1 MSTARLL
8 AAIFFIAAGTGH
20 FVIPAFYLAMMPP
33 WLPAHVLLVQLSGI
47 AEIIGGV
54 GLLIPRFRQAAGVGL
69 IVLLIAVFPANIE
82 MLLKARAVGAPE
94 LGLWIRL
101 RDWPWLFAG
110 VGLQL
115 LATGAVEIIN
125 VVGGTQ
131 PEQDVAR
138 ALQHSS
144 STGRLLGAECSTEI
158 ITKPNSVR
166 TVSASSENSHGKI
179 SGELCIGRKDL

>member
-33 WLPAHVLLVQLSGI
+33 WLPAHVVLVQLSGI

-94 LGLWIRL
+94 LALWIRL
-101 RDWPWLFAG
+101 PFQILFIWW
-110 VGLQL
+110 VW
-115 LATGAVEIIN
+115 AVSRADRVPSI
-125 VVGGTQ
+125 Q
-131 PEQDVAR
+131 PGQASR
-138 ALQHSS
+138 A
-144 STGRLLGAECSTEI
+144 
-158 ITKPNSVR
+158 
-166 TVSASSENSHGKI
+166 
-179 SGELCIGRKDL
+179 